1 MCLVCAPVTALVGQ
15 YFAATRWRV
24 AKPESNG
31 MREKMQQYWWLILLS
46 VLCGVAG
53 QTVIKIG
60 VSQPG
65 ASEAAAGFLPLVM
78 MILRS
83 PMVLL
88 GLVLYG
94 LGALAWIAVLARVDL
109 SIAYPFLALNF
120 ILVTLSSQYLLGE
133 NVPGLRWLGVLVIC
147 SGIFL
152 VARSSI

>member
-1 MCLVCAPVTALVGQ
+1 
-15 YFAATRWRV
+15 
-24 AKPESNG
+24 
-31 MREKMQQYWWLILLS
+31 MREKMMQHWWLILLS

-65 ASEAAAGFLPLVM
+65 AADAAAGFIPLVA

-94 LGALAWIAVLARVDL
+94 LGALAWIAVLARMDL
-109 SIAYPFLALNF
+109 SVAYPFLALNF
-120 ILVTLSSQYLLGE
+120 ILVTISSQFLLGE
-133 NVPGLRWLGVLVIC
+133 NVPGLRWVGVLIIC
-147 SGIFL
+147 SGILL
-152 VARSSI
+152 VARSSV